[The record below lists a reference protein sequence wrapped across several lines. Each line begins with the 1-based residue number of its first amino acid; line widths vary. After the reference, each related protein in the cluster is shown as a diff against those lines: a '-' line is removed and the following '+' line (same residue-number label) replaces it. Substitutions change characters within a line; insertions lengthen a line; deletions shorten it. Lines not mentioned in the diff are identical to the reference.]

1 MNNDLRPYMPTHPGE
16 VLKDELQARGIS
28 QKKFSSLIGVS
39 YTMLNEILNGKR
51 PISADMSLL
60 LEAALGIDAT
70 IWNNMQSRYNLET
83 ASVILLSHLNLTLF
97 VKHLVLP
104 VFNSINIFP
113 LLKFRCPFFI
123 YIIHNL

>member
-60 LEAALGIDAT
+60 LEAALGLMLLSGIICKVA
-70 IWNNMQSRYNLET
+70 IILKRQG
-83 ASVILLSHLNLTLF
+83 VILLSHLNLTLF

>member
-70 IWNNMQSRYNLET
+70 IWNNIILKRQG
-83 ASVILLSHLNLTLF
+83 VILLSHLNLTLF

>member
-51 PISADMSLL
+51 PISADMSLQRRYL
-60 LEAALGIDAT
+60 LIVQLHDAT

-83 ASVILLSHLNLTLF
+83 ARRDTSFASKLD
-97 VKHLVLP
+97 
-104 VFNSINIFP
+104 SIRQAFSAAC
-113 LLKFRCPFFI
+113 F
-123 YIIHNL
+123 

>member
-51 PISADMSLL
+51 PISLL

-83 ASVILLSHLNLTLF
+83 ARRDTSFASKLD
-97 VKHLVLP
+97 
-104 VFNSINIFP
+104 SIRQAFSAAC
-113 LLKFRCPFFI
+113 F
-123 YIIHNL
+123 

>member
-70 IWNNMQSRYNLET
+70 ILKRQG
-83 ASVILLSHLNLTLF
+83 VILLSHLNLTLF

>member
-1 MNNDLRPYMPTHPGE
+1 MNNDLRPYMPTHQGE

-83 ASVILLSHLNLTLF
+83 ARRDTSFASKLD
-97 VKHLVLP
+97 
-104 VFNSINIFP
+104 SIRQAFSAAC
-113 LLKFRCPFFI
+113 F
-123 YIIHNL
+123 